1 VTDAFAELGF
11 ERRPWTD
18 PDRLQAR
25 YHELAR
31 LRHPDASGGDPAPL
45 ARLNESRSI
54 LIDPAVRIRHL
65 LALEWPDAKCPEKF
79 QPDFD
84 LFSRI
89 GHVTRRA
96 EDLAEKQESARSP
109 LAAAV
114 VRAQAQTALNEL
126 AENAQTL
133 DVRLRA
139 LEASLREIDSRWPQV
154 AADELARMA
163 DEFAFLQKWRKSIAF
178 ARTRLLGG

>member
-1 VTDAFAELGF
+1 MSDAFAELGF
-11 ERRPWTD
+11 DRRPWTD
-18 PDRLQAR
+18 PDLLQAR

-31 LRHPDASGGDPAPL
+31 VRHPDASGGDPAAL
-45 ARLNESRSI
+45 TRLNEARGI
-54 LIDPAVRIRHL
+54 LADPAARIRHL
-65 LALEWPDAKCPEKF
+65 LALACLDAGCPEKF

-114 VRAQAQTALNEL
+114 ARTQAQAALDEL
-126 AENAQTL
+126 ADNGQEL
-133 DVRLRA
+133 DARLRE

-154 AADELARMA
+154 AANDLARMA
-163 DEFAFLQKWRKSIAF
+163 DEFAFLQKWRKSVAS